1 MRSTSPDPV
10 SPDFTSPDD
19 AAGDARRATSD
30 KRGRSFLGVL
40 RLHAVDVIL
49 LTLAGLFFA
58 VAWPTFFVTHDAW
71 TALVPLLAALGTL
84 PVAVS
89 RRWPLPAW
97 CAVTIACLVAVP
109 LRTEQDFALG
119 WPVVFHLALA
129 VCLGAAILLAP
140 PKRVAV
146 AVAVTVALMAFNPGL
161 EVRVGWM
168 VGAAVFSTVMV
179 LVRWLLISRR
189 QLESSSQRLERES
202 RRSAQQA
209 DLRVL
214 AEERNRLARDL
225 HDVVAHQMSM
235 IVVQSQSAPYRLQG
249 VTPAV
254 HAEFD
259 SIAETAREALDEV
272 RGLLGVLRTDAEEQT
287 TEPVGIDQIEPTL
300 RAARRS
306 GIDITWQLTGE
317 MDRIDETTG
326 VVLHRVLQESLA
338 NASRHAPGGVVVV
351 TLTADTSAS
360 TSTGPSAG
368 TTADTAADS
377 AADPT
382 WNGELPPSAVLEV
395 DNGPAAP
402 GALVAPGTGGGSGI
416 AGMSARVRAVGGS
429 FSALPA
435 SDGGFTVTASVPLR
449 SGRRGGTRLLG

>member
-1 MRSTSPDPV
+1 MT
-10 SPDFTSPDD
+10 
-19 AAGDARRATSD
+19 
-30 KRGRSFLGVL
+30 
-40 RLHAVDVIL
+40 
-49 LTLAGLFFA
+49 
-58 VAWPTFFVTHDAW
+58 
-71 TALVPLLAALGTL
+71 
-84 PVAVS
+84 
-89 RRWPLPAW
+89 
-97 CAVTIACLVAVP
+97 
-109 LRTEQDFALG
+109 
-119 WPVVFHLALA
+119 
-129 VCLGAAILLAP
+129 
-140 PKRVAV
+140 
-146 AVAVTVALMAFNPGL
+146 VAVTVALMAFNPGM

-202 RRSAQQA
+202 QRSAQQA

-272 RGLLGVLRTDAEEQT
+272 RGLLGVLRTDAEAQT
-287 TEPVGIDQIEPTL
+287 TEPVGVDQIEPTL

-317 MDRIDETTG
+317 MDLIDETAG

-351 TLTADTSAS
+351 TLTADTTAGSIS
-360 TSTGPSAG
+360 DVTGDRTSGSLAG
-368 TTADTAADS
+368 TAADS
-377 AADPT
+377 PVDTTADSLAD
-382 WNGELPPSAVLEV
+382 GDLPPAAVLEV

-402 GALVAPGTGGGSGI
+402 GALVAPGTSGGSGI

-449 SGRRGGTRLLG
+449 SGRRGGSRLLG

>member
-1 MRSTSPDPV
+1 M
-10 SPDFTSPDD
+10 
-19 AAGDARRATSD
+19 
-30 KRGRSFLGVL
+30 LGVL

-49 LTLAGLFFA
+49 LALAVLFFT

-71 TALVPLLAALGTL
+71 TALVPLLAAMGTL

-97 CAVTIACLVAVP
+97 CTVAIACLISVP
-109 LRTEQDFALG
+109 LRTEPAFALG

-129 VCLGAAILLAP
+129 VCLGAAILLGP
-140 PKRVAV
+140 PRRVAV
-146 AVAVTVALMAFNPGL
+146 TVAVTVALMAFNPGM

-202 RRSAQQA
+202 QRSAQQA

-272 RGLLGVLRTDAEEQT
+272 RGLLGVLRTDAEAQT
-287 TEPVGIDQIEPTL
+287 TEPVGVDQIEPTL

-317 MDRIDETTG
+317 MDLIDETAG

-351 TLTADTSAS
+351 TLTADTTAGSIS
-360 TSTGPSAG
+360 DVTGDRTSGSLAG
-368 TTADTAADS
+368 TAADS
-377 AADPT
+377 PVDTTADSLAD
-382 WNGELPPSAVLEV
+382 GDLPPAAVLEV

-402 GALVAPGTGGGSGI
+402 GALVAPGTSGGSGI

-449 SGRRGGTRLLG
+449 SGRRGGSRLLG